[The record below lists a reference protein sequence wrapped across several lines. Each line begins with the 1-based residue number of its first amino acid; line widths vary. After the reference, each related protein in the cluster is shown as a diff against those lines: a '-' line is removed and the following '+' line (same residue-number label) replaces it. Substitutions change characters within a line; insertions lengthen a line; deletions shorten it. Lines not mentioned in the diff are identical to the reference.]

1 MTRALLIVTLL
12 AMLGVLPGLAGA
24 AQSDAVSNAVSANGP
39 AGYSITA
46 SEPAGQP
53 DATASGSLGR
63 DLISDETAG
72 TLSTGGVVMLGVL
85 GLIWI
90 RRHVAAL

>member
-39 AGYSITA
+39 AGYSERSALCRQLIYG
-46 SEPAGQP
+46 E
-53 DATASGSLGR
+53 SGRLK
-63 DLISDETAG
+63 
-72 TLSTGGVVMLGVL
+72 
-85 GLIWI
+85 
-90 RRHVAAL
+90 